1 MKMVDYQ
8 LIGNRIKRQRQNA
21 GLTQEQ
27 LAERA
32 EITTVYLSKIE
43 NGHVKPTL
51 ELLSTLCEFLDMDMG
66 LLFQNVQPA
75 FPNYQNELVM
85 QYFNA
90 CSPAVKPI
98 ALELLRGLSEIKQD
112 T

>member
-1 MKMVDYQ
+1 MIDYQ
-8 LIGNRIKRQRQNA
+8 LIGNRIKRQRQSA

-27 LAERA
+27 LAEKA

-51 ELLSTLCEFLDMDMG
+51 ELLGTLCEAIGMEVG
-66 LLFQNVQPA
+66 SLFQNVQPA
-75 FPNYQNELVM
+75 FPNYQNELVV

-90 CSPAVKPI
+90 CPPKVKPI
-98 ALELLRGLSEIKQD
+98 ALELLKSLSAIEQEEH
-112 T
+112 